1 MPPLHRKYDPLTVI
15 VYVFFFYFIII
26 LFFFF
31 LGYTF
36 VSWHFVI
43 AIYGAHLCFAVAHVL
58 PLRANTWYTLYYF
71 RLALLLGP
79 LEMPVLN
86 TTKLVSFA
94 LGVWIQFASISFL
107 LFFFVFS
114 ALRCQLPEGR
124 LTLPMACPS
133 ANALLVTITYT
144 HGHVDVCLCV
154 CANAC
159 ELVGGPHMLLYW
171 HSIWVIAIFSCSYAF
186 FCQWKWIFLLFTL
199 SIVVAFAAAVVVEAW
214 MQPRLW
220 DFNASLLLYLG
231 TFLCAGQ
238 QTQHAAQT

>member
-1 MPPLHRKYDPLTVI
+1 MPPLHRKKKEKYDPLTVI

-107 LFFFVFS
+107 LLLFFFCAALPTSGGAPHVAHGVSFS
-114 ALRCQLPEGR
+114 QR
-124 LTLPMACPS
+124 LASYHYVYAWPCWCVS
-133 ANALLVTITYT
+133 
-144 HGHVDVCLCV
+144 VCLCECLWV
-154 CANAC
+154 SWRAAYVTLLAFNLSYRYFFLFICVFLPVKMNFSTFHIVHCCCFCCCCGSWSLNAT
-159 ELVGGPHMLLYW
+159 
-171 HSIWVIAIFSCSYAF
+171 
-186 FCQWKWIFLLFTL
+186 KTL
-199 SIVVAFAAAVVVEAW
+199 RF
-214 MQPRLW
+214 QR
-220 DFNASLLLYLG
+220 
-231 TFLCAGQ
+231 
-238 QTQHAAQT
+238 